1 MTLRFPLA
9 SIFLLGIAGISLI
22 FWYRE
27 IRVSD
32 VQNTFSGRVALADDE
47 DDDDDDDD
55 EEDDEDDKEEDDDE
69 DDDDSDTSRSARPKE
84 TVITTYR
91 LVERTVTLLDE
102 KFRVDT
108 DGDLLVDG
116 LDPHP
121 DTPESAYFTD
131 DDEDAVPNA
140 LDAYP
145 GEDDFLVF
153 GDEEDQDKDGILDS
167 FVAASSKEIW

>member
-47 DDDDDDDD
+47 D
-55 EEDDEDDKEEDDDE
+55 DDDE